1 MSVLIA
7 KLQLKFCFP
16 SFLPSLL
23 PSLLSFSHSFFLT
36 VSHQT
41 PQAIWHSGVLSP
53 SGHYQAPVSSSVTR
67 VEEMQL
73 LSPVLPAVC
82 CYFCS
87 KISLESSSLKKKKK
101 KTISR
106 FNGLKR
112 NQTSPQ
118 HPPCRKSEYE
128 TTSTGHGT
136 EADSLGGVGRGTH
149 LLGKVRWAMQVSSQL
164 WRFARG

>member
-1 MSVLIA
+1 MDIKGLIMSVLIA

-101 KTISR
+101 ILS
-106 FNGLKR
+106 
-112 NQTSPQ
+112 Q
-118 HPPCRKSEYE
+118 YE
-128 TTSTGHGT
+128 TTRTGHGT